1 MIVDRELHPP
11 GSELTCIYPLS
22 HAEALVLHVQLK
34 GENCEFAAIQ
44 LEVPPAGFMIFESHV
59 LAKYGEACNLDK
71 NPSLHS

>member
-1 MIVDRELHPP
+1 VIVDRELHPP

-44 LEVPPAGFMIFESHV
+44 LEVPPAGFIIFE
-59 LAKYGEACNLDK
+59 
-71 NPSLHS
+71 